1 MYISLTNKP
10 APDPAGTPK
19 GTKVA
24 NRVSSVVISLGI
36 VSMLTDIS
44 SESVSAILPLYVT
57 GVIGLSTVAY
67 GFLDG
72 IYQGV
77 SALVRLG
84 AGWAA
89 DLGDQPKWVAF
100 LGYGLSA
107 VARIFL
113 LFATSFGGLTA
124 VLTADRLGKGIR
136 TAPRDALITDASKP
150 ENLAA
155 SFGVHRALDNTGAA
169 IGPLLAFL
177 ILLFI
182 PNGFSTVFVVSLAFA
197 LVGVAV
203 LGIIVPNR
211 RTRSKAVAETATETV
226 AVAPGELTS
235 TDPAAGV
242 VAAGEVAPG
251 EVVPGA
257 EAIISTRSTR
267 RRARWR
273 ELNNPGLKRLLAV
286 AGLLGLLTIGDG
298 FIYLVLQNRSSFAAQ
313 FFPLLYVGTNVAF
326 LAFAVPIGRLADRI
340 GRARVFVFGHVFL
353 LAAYISA
360 TVPITGA
367 AITILC
373 LVLLGGYYAATDGI
387 LSVLATQF
395 TTSDTRATAIG
406 AAQTVVALARFFS
419 AAGFGILWFAIG
431 REWSMLIV
439 SIAVAIAIP
448 IVALILRSA
457 RRYRADV

>member
-1 MYISLTNKP
+1 MYLSLTSH
-10 APDPAGTPK
+10 PDDPEGTPK
-19 GTKVA
+19 GPKAA
-24 NRVSSVVISLGI
+24 NGVSSIVISLGI

-72 IYQGV
+72 LYQGV
-77 SALVRLG
+77 SAFVRIG

-100 LGYGLSA
+100 FGYALSA
-107 VARIFL
+107 VARMVL
-113 LFATSFGGLTA
+113 LFATSFGALTA

-150 ENLAA
+150 QNLAA

-169 IGPLLAFL
+169 IGPLLAFI
-177 ILLFI
+177 ILLVI

-211 RTRSKAVAETATETV
+211 RTTSRTRAAEPRA
-226 AVAPGELTS
+226 
-235 TDPAAGV
+235 
-242 VAAGEVAPG
+242 
-251 EVVPGA
+251 
-257 EAIISTRSTR
+257 TR
-267 RRARWR
+267 RRIRWS
-273 ELNNPGLKRLLAV
+273 ELNNPGLKRLLLA
-286 AGLLGLLTIGDG
+286 AGLFGVLTIGDG

-326 LAFAVPIGRLADRI
+326 LAFAVPVGRLADRF
-340 GRARVFVFGHVFL
+340 GRARTFVLGHVFL
-353 LAAYISA
+353 LAAYLSA
-360 TVPITGA
+360 TLPITGA
-367 AITILC
+367 AITIVC

-387 LSVLATQF
+387 LAVLATQF
-395 TTSDTRATAIG
+395 TTADTRATAIG
-406 AAQTVVALARFFS
+406 AAQTVVAVARFIS

-431 REWSMLIV
+431 REWSMLLV
-439 SIAVAIAIP
+439 SIAVAIALP
-448 IVALILRSA
+448 IVAVILRSA

>member
-10 APDPAGTPK
+10 SDPDPSETPR
-19 GTKVA
+19 GTKTA
-24 NRVSSVVISLGI
+24 NKVSSVVISLGI
-36 VSMLTDIS
+36 VSMLTDVS

-72 IYQGV
+72 LYQGV
-77 SALVRLG
+77 SAVVRLG

-89 DLGDQPKWVAF
+89 DRGDQPKWVAF
-100 LGYGLSA
+100 SGYGLAA

-113 LFATSFGGLTA
+113 LFTTSFAGLTA

-136 TAPRDALITDASKP
+136 TAPRDALITASSRP
-150 ENLAA
+150 GNLAA

-169 IGPLLAFL
+169 IGPLLAFV
-177 ILLFI
+177 ILLLI

-203 LGIIVPNR
+203 LGIIVPNV
-211 RTRSKAVAETATETV
+211 RTRSTAVIDPEASGEEAAAAIAATASTE
-226 AVAPGELTS
+226 
-235 TDPAAGV
+235 
-242 VAAGEVAPG
+242 VAAAAAARP
-251 EVVPGA
+251 
-257 EAIISTRSTR
+257 RL
-267 RRARWR
+267 RARDRWR
-273 ELNNPGLKRLLAV
+273 ELNNPGLKRLLVV
-286 AGLLGLLTIGDG
+286 AGLLGVLTIGDG
-298 FIYLVLQNRSSFAAQ
+298 FIYLVLQNRSAFAAQ

-326 LAFAVPIGRLADRI
+326 LAFAVPVGRLADRF
-340 GRARVFVFGHVFL
+340 GRARVFVFGHVVL

-373 LVLLGGYYAATDGI
+373 LVLLGAYYAATDGI

-395 TTSDTRATAIG
+395 TTSETRATAIG
-406 AAQTVVALARFFS
+406 GAQTVVAVARFIS
-419 AAGFGILWFAIG
+419 SAGFGVLWFAVG
-431 REWSMLIV
+431 REWSMAIV
-439 SIAVAIAIP
+439 SIAIAIAIP
-448 IVALILRSA
+448 IVAVILRSA
-457 RRYRADV
+457 RRYRADVDVDG

>member
-1 MYISLTNKP
+1 MYISLTNQPK
-10 APDPAGTPK
+10 DPEGTPRGPK
-19 GTKVA
+19 MA
-24 NRVSSVVISLGI
+24 NKVSSVVISLGI
-36 VSMLTDIS
+36 VSMLTDVS

-72 IYQGV
+72 IYQGM

-89 DLGDQPKWVAF
+89 DRGDQPKWVAF
-100 LGYGLSA
+100 SGYGLAA

-113 LFATSFGGLTA
+113 LFVTSFAGLTA

-136 TAPRDALITDASKP
+136 TAPRDALITASSKP
-150 ENLAA
+150 GNLAA

-177 ILLFI
+177 ILLVI

-203 LGIIVPNR
+203 LGIIVPNV
-211 RTRSKAVAETATETV
+211 RTRSTAVVDPEASGEEAAAAIAASSASSTTAEGIRTRPRVTA
-226 AVAPGELTS
+226 
-235 TDPAAGV
+235 
-242 VAAGEVAPG
+242 
-251 EVVPGA
+251 
-257 EAIISTRSTR
+257 
-267 RRARWR
+267 RARWR
-273 ELNNPGLKRLLAV
+273 ELNNPGLKRLLLV
-286 AGLLGLLTIGDG
+286 AGLLGVLTIGDG
-298 FIYLVLQNRSSFAAQ
+298 FIYLVLQNRSAFAAQ

-326 LAFAVPIGRLADRI
+326 LVFAVPIGRLADRF
-340 GRARVFVFGHVFL
+340 GRARVFVFGHVLL
-353 LAAYISA
+353 LAAYVSA

-367 AITILC
+367 VITIVC
-373 LVLLGGYYAATDGI
+373 LILLGGYYAATDGI

-395 TTSDTRATAIG
+395 TTSETRATAIG
-406 AAQTVVALARFFS
+406 AAQTIVAVARFVS
-419 AAGFGILWFAIG
+419 SAGFGILWFALG

-439 SIAVAIAIP
+439 SIAVAIVIP

-457 RRYRADV
+457 RRYRADVSV

>member
-10 APDPAGTPK
+10 SDPDPSDTPR
-19 GTKVA
+19 GTKTA
-24 NRVSSVVISLGI
+24 NKVSSVVISLGI
-36 VSMLTDIS
+36 VSMLTDVS

-77 SALVRLG
+77 SAFVRLG

-89 DLGDQPKWVAF
+89 DRGDQPKWVAF
-100 LGYGLSA
+100 SGYGLAA

-113 LFATSFGGLTA
+113 LFTTSFAGLTA

-136 TAPRDALITDASKP
+136 TAPRDALITASSKP
-150 ENLAA
+150 GNLAA

-169 IGPLLAFL
+169 IGPLLAFV
-177 ILLFI
+177 ILLLI

-203 LGIIVPNR
+203 LGIIVPNV
-211 RTRSKAVAETATETV
+211 RTRSTAVIDPEASGEEAASAIAASASAADRV
-226 AVAPGELTS
+226 AVARP
-235 TDPAAGV
+235 
-242 VAAGEVAPG
+242 
-251 EVVPGA
+251 
-257 EAIISTRSTR
+257 
-267 RRARWR
+267 RARDRWR
-273 ELNNPGLKRLLAV
+273 ELNNPGLKRLLIV
-286 AGLLGLLTIGDG
+286 AGLLGVLTIGDG
-298 FIYLVLQNRSSFAAQ
+298 FIYLVLQNRSAFAAQ
-313 FFPLLYVGTNVAF
+313 YFPLLYVGTNVAF
-326 LAFAVPIGRLADRI
+326 LAFAVPVGRLADRF
-340 GRARVFVFGHVFL
+340 GRARVFVAGHVLL

-360 TVPITGA
+360 TVPLTGA

-395 TTSDTRATAIG
+395 TTSETRATAIG
-406 AAQTVVALARFFS
+406 GAQTVVAVARFIS
-419 AAGFGILWFAIG
+419 SAGFGILWFAVG
-431 REWSMLIV
+431 REWSMAIV
-439 SIAVAIAIP
+439 SIAIAIAIP
-448 IVALILRSA
+448 IVAVILRGA
-457 RRYRADV
+457 RRYRADVDG

>member
-10 APDPAGTPK
+10 ADPDPAETPR
-19 GTKVA
+19 GTKTA
-24 NRVSSVVISLGI
+24 NKVSSVVISLGI
-36 VSMLTDIS
+36 VSMLTDVS

-77 SALVRLG
+77 SAVVRLG

-89 DLGDQPKWVAF
+89 DRGDQPKWVAF
-100 LGYGLSA
+100 SGYGLAA

-113 LFATSFGGLTA
+113 LFVTSFAGLTA

-136 TAPRDALITDASKP
+136 TAPRDALITASSKP
-150 ENLAA
+150 GNLAA

-169 IGPLLAFL
+169 IGPLLAFI
-177 ILLFI
+177 ILLLI

-203 LGIIVPNR
+203 LGIIVPNV
-211 RTRSKAVAETATETV
+211 RTRSTAVVDPEASGEEAAAAIAAASATAPADRIAVAR
-226 AVAPGELTS
+226 P
-235 TDPAAGV
+235 
-242 VAAGEVAPG
+242 
-251 EVVPGA
+251 
-257 EAIISTRSTR
+257 
-267 RRARWR
+267 RARDRWR
-273 ELNNPGLKRLLAV
+273 ELNNPGLKRLLVV
-286 AGLLGLLTIGDG
+286 AGLLGVLTIGDG

-326 LAFAVPIGRLADRI
+326 LAFAVPIGRLADRF
-340 GRARVFVFGHVFL
+340 GRARVFVFGHVLL
-353 LAAYISA
+353 LAAYVSA

-373 LVLLGGYYAATDGI
+373 LVLLGAYYAATDGI

-395 TTSDTRATAIG
+395 TTSETRATAIG
-406 AAQTVVALARFFS
+406 GAQTVVAIARFIS
-419 AAGFGILWFAIG
+419 SAGFGILWFAIG

-439 SIAVAIAIP
+439 SVAIAIAIP
-448 IVALILRSA
+448 IVAVILRGA
-457 RRYRADV
+457 RRYRADVDA

>member
-10 APDPAGTPK
+10 ADPGPAGTAK

-150 ENLAA
+150 ANLAA

-211 RTRSKAVAETATETV
+211 RARSHAPVESVDVRTV
-226 AVAPGELTS
+226 GLGEPS
-235 TDPAAGV
+235 MIVGGAAD
-242 VAAGEVAPG
+242 VAAAEPARDAAPS
-251 EVVPGA
+251 
-257 EAIISTRSTR
+257 IRSTR

-326 LAFAVPIGRLADRI
+326 LAFAVPIGKLADRF
-340 GRARVFVFGHVFL
+340 GRARMFVFGHVFL
-353 LAAYISA
+353 LAAYVSA

-395 TTSDTRATAIG
+395 TTTDTRATAIG

-439 SIAVAIAIP
+439 SIAVAVAIP

>member
-1 MYISLTNKP
+1 MYISLTNRP
-10 APDPAGTPK
+10 RDPEGTPK
-19 GTKVA
+19 GPKAA
-24 NRVSSVVISLGI
+24 NRVSSVVISLGV

-77 SALVRLG
+77 SAFVRLG

-100 LGYGLSA
+100 FGYGLSA
-107 VARIFL
+107 VARIVL
-113 LFATSFGGLTA
+113 LFATSFGALTA

-150 ENLAA
+150 QNLAA

-169 IGPLLAFL
+169 IGPLLAFI
-177 ILLFI
+177 ILLII

-211 RTRSKAVAETATETV
+211 RTNSRAAASIATSAE
-226 AVAPGELTS
+226 PRG
-235 TDPAAGV
+235 
-242 VAAGEVAPG
+242 
-251 EVVPGA
+251 
-257 EAIISTRSTR
+257 TR
-267 RRARWR
+267 RRTRWR
-273 ELNNPGLKRLLAV
+273 ELNNPGLKRLLIV
-286 AGLLGLLTIGDG
+286 AGLLGVLTIGDG

-313 FFPLLYVGTNVAF
+313 YFPLLYVGTNVAF
-326 LAFAVPIGRLADRI
+326 LAFAVPIGRLADRF
-340 GRARVFVFGHVFL
+340 GRARIFVLGHVLL
-353 LAAYISA
+353 LAAYLSA
-360 TVPITGA
+360 TLPITGA
-367 AITILC
+367 TITIVC
-373 LVLLGGYYAATDGI
+373 LVLLGGYYAASDGI

-395 TTSDTRATAIG
+395 TTSATRATAIG
-406 AAQTVVALARFFS
+406 AAQTVVAIARFVS

-431 REWSMLIV
+431 REWSMLLV
-439 SIAVAIAIP
+439 SIALAIAIP
-448 IVALILRSA
+448 IVAVVLRGA